1 MNQVFTI
8 PHVTGYV
15 NVLITHRLLLF
26 ENLVIGR
33 FSAVNGIAV
42 WTYKAEEM
50 QIEKVEYVNMR
61 PTIAGSVRGVFLSGP
76 AFTLFRSRKGEGD
89 PVARRPSNDTGTR
102 PVSMADV
109 ARAAGVSQQTVSRV
123 ANGLPNVNEQTRQR
137 VQAAMQ
143 ELGFRP
149 SYAGRSLRDGR
160 YHSVGLCINDVTKF
174 GNLSMIDGIASAA
187 REHNCAITL
196 VEMSKTEE
204 FSLAEATRRM
214 AALPVD
220 GIIIGMSRMAPDFET
235 FDPLPGIGTVIVTMY
250 AHPRVT
256 TVDSDHYGC
265 SLLLMDH
272 LFELGHEQIRYIGGP
287 SFSVDEQFRRA
298 GWQDAL
304 ERKHIK
310 PQAPLEGDWS
320 ANSGYEAGRY
330 LAEHDRTMTAI
341 YAANDQM
348 ANGAI
353 AALRDS
359 GLRVP
364 EDVSVV
370 GVDDSL
376 DDFVAHN
383 ELTTV
388 RFDLHQRG
396 REVFEHAVPEA
407 GTVGK
412 TVAIRIPGQLII
424 RHSTAIPRA

>member
-61 PTIAGSVRGVFLSGP
+61 PTIAGSARGMFLPGP
-76 AFTLFRSRKGEGD
+76 AFTLFRSLKGEGD

-160 YHSVGLCINDVTKF
+160 YHSVGLCVNDVTKF

-320 ANSGYEAGRY
+320 ANSGYEAGRF
-330 LAEHDRTMTAI
+330 LAEHDRAMTAI

-412 TVAIRIPGQLII
+412 TVAIRIPGQLIV
-424 RHSTAIPRA
+424 RHTTAISRA

>member
-1 MNQVFTI
+1 M
-8 PHVTGYV
+8 
-15 NVLITHRLLLF
+15 
-26 ENLVIGR
+26 
-33 FSAVNGIAV
+33 
-42 WTYKAEEM
+42 
-50 QIEKVEYVNMR
+50 
-61 PTIAGSVRGVFLSGP
+61 
-76 AFTLFRSRKGEGD
+76 
-89 PVARRPSNDTGTR
+89 ARRPSNDTGTR

-160 YHSVGLCINDVTKF
+160 YLSVGLCVNDVTKF

-265 SLLLMDH
+265 SLLLMNH

-304 ERKHIK
+304 ERRHIK
-310 PQAPLEGDWS
+310 PQTPLEGDWS

-376 DDFVAHN
+376 GDIVPDRR
-383 ELTTV
+383 LTTV
-388 RFDLHQRG
+388 RFDNKRVG
-396 REVFEHAVPEA
+396 MWAVDKIAGAEWVASGVEHML
-407 GTVGK
+407 
-412 TVAIRIPGQLII
+412 IPGVLVEGDTV
-424 RHSTAIPRA
+424 RDLR

>member
-1 MNQVFTI
+1 
-8 PHVTGYV
+8 
-15 NVLITHRLLLF
+15 
-26 ENLVIGR
+26 
-33 FSAVNGIAV
+33 
-42 WTYKAEEM
+42 
-50 QIEKVEYVNMR
+50 
-61 PTIAGSVRGVFLSGP
+61 
-76 AFTLFRSRKGEGD
+76 
-89 PVARRPSNDTGTR
+89 
-102 PVSMADV
+102 MADV

-304 ERKHIK
+304 ERKHIE
-310 PQAPLEGDWS
+310 PAEPLEGDWS

-330 LAEHDRTMTAI
+330 LAEHDRAMTAI

-376 DDFVAHN
+376 GDIVPDRR
-383 ELTTV
+383 LTTV
-388 RFDLHQRG
+388 RFDNKRVG
-396 REVFEHAVPEA
+396 MWAVDKIAAAESVAPGVEH
-407 GTVGK
+407 
-412 TVAIRIPGQLII
+412 ILIPGVLVEGDTV
-424 RHSTAIPRA
+424 RDLR

>member
-1 MNQVFTI
+1 MNQVSTI

-15 NVLITHRLLLF
+15 NVLITQRLSLF

-33 FSAVNGIAV
+33 NTAVNGAAV
-42 WTYKAEEM
+42 WTYKAEEV

-61 PTIAGSVRGVFLSGP
+61 PTIASARDVFLPGP

-160 YHSVGLCINDVTKF
+160 YHSVGLCVNDVTKF

-265 SLLLMDH
+265 SLLLMNH

-304 ERKHIK
+304 ERRHIK
-310 PQAPLEGDWS
+310 PQTPLEGDWS

-407 GTVGK
+407 GTAGK
-412 TVAIRIPGQLII
+412 TVAIRISGQLII

>member
-1 MNQVFTI
+1 
-8 PHVTGYV
+8 
-15 NVLITHRLLLF
+15 
-26 ENLVIGR
+26 
-33 FSAVNGIAV
+33 
-42 WTYKAEEM
+42 
-50 QIEKVEYVNMR
+50 
-61 PTIAGSVRGVFLSGP
+61 
-76 AFTLFRSRKGEGD
+76 
-89 PVARRPSNDTGTR
+89 
-102 PVSMADV
+102 MADV

-160 YHSVGLCINDVTKF
+160 YHSVGLCVNDVTKF

-265 SLLLMDH
+265 SLLLMNH
-272 LFELGHEQIRYIGGP
+272 LFELGHEQIRFIGGP
-287 SFSVDEQFRRA
+287 SFSIDEQFRRA

-304 ERKHIK
+304 ERKH
-310 PQAPLEGDWS
+310 
-320 ANSGYEAGRY
+320 EAGRY

-396 REVFEHAVPEA
+396 REVFEHAVPKA
-407 GTVGK
+407 GATDK
-412 TVAIRIPGQLII
+412 TVAIRIPGQLIV
-424 RHSTAIPRA
+424 RHSTAEPRA

>member
-61 PTIAGSVRGVFLSGP
+61 PTIAGSVRSVFPLEQTL
-76 AFTLFRSRKGEGD
+76 TLFRSRKSEGD
-89 PVARRPSNDTGTR
+89 FVARRPSNDTGTR

-174 GNLSMIDGIASAA
+174 GNLTMIDGIASAA
-187 REHNCAITL
+187 RERGCAITL

-272 LFELGHEQIRYIGGP
+272 LFELGHEQIRFIGGP

-304 ERKHIK
+304 ERRHIK

-320 ANSGYEAGRY
+320 ANSGYEAARY

-353 AALRDS
+353 AALRDR

-396 REVFEHAVPEA
+396 REVFEHAVPKA
-407 GTVGK
+407 GASDRP
-412 TVAIRIPGQLII
+412 VAIRIPGQLIV
-424 RHSTAIPRA
+424 RHTTAAPRA

>member
-1 MNQVFTI
+1 
-8 PHVTGYV
+8 
-15 NVLITHRLLLF
+15 
-26 ENLVIGR
+26 
-33 FSAVNGIAV
+33 
-42 WTYKAEEM
+42 
-50 QIEKVEYVNMR
+50 
-61 PTIAGSVRGVFLSGP
+61 
-76 AFTLFRSRKGEGD
+76 
-89 PVARRPSNDTGTR
+89 
-102 PVSMADV
+102 MADV

-143 ELGFRP
+143 KLGFRP

-160 YHSVGLCINDVTKF
+160 YHSVGLCVNDVTKF

-235 FDPLPGIGTVIVTMY
+235 
-250 AHPRVT
+250 RVT

-304 ERKHIK
+304 ERKHIE
-310 PQAPLEGDWS
+310 PAEPLEGDWS

-330 LAEHDRTMTAI
+330 LAENDRTMTAI

-407 GTVGK
+407 GTAGK
-412 TVAIRIPGQLII
+412 TVAIRIPGQLIV
-424 RHSTAIPRA
+424 RHTTAAHRV